1 MIKNKKYINTKK
13 ISYKKNKKKS
23 NKKHKTLKKRKHRG
37 GGGDSICKLLTIYD
51 TSSDSSRV
59 SSPGRSLI
67 THKFLNTYNKSR
79 QLVYTGIVNVGN
91 TCYINASL
99 QLLWS
104 IPEIRKDIVN
114 LDTSFINLNSVDYRS
129 KIIIIL
135 SIMFKTFYSKTN
147 EDNNFYGKNEET
159 KDIIEENLLMLNLTS
174 IEKKKFIKNYEQ
186 KDAEEYLT
194 VLLEYLC
201 NSNLKNNICNFIDL
215 KKYMVFDRIEI
226 PSCKYPID
234 DSDPDIKKNSQ
245 TLPMSF
251 LQLEIKSNLNTIQ
264 DLINTHIIKEE
275 MDNNNLLTDCL
286 NNESDVKQVNPDK
299 KPNNTQP
306 KYLNKGP
313 VIKEI
318 KLNNFKNNL
327 LIQLKR
333 FKFISNKV
341 EKLFNNIIPNKEII
355 IDSIKFKLKGCI
367 LHVNSNT
374 VHAGH
379 YIYLVFDEKGE
390 PDKIIDDII
399 VKNHA
404 NSKFKNQYLTNG
416 YIYYYRLVE

>member
-13 ISYKKNKKKS
+13 ISYKKKKKS

-37 GGGDSICKLLTIYD
+37 GAGGDSICKLLTIYD

-174 IEKKKFIKNYEQ
+174 IEENEFIINYEQ

-234 DSDPDIKKNSQ
+234 DSDPDIKKNRQ

-251 LQLEIKSNLNTIQ
+251 LQLEIKSNFNTIQ
-264 DLINTHIIKEE
+264 DLINNHIIKEE
-275 MDNNNLLTDCL
+275 MNDINDLLINCL
-286 NNESDVKQVNPDK
+286 NNKSDVKKVNPDK

-313 VIKEI
+313 GTKEI

-333 FKFISNKV
+333 FTFISKV
-341 EKLFNNIIPNKEII
+341 EKLFNNITPNKEII

-367 LHVNSNT
+367 LHVDGIDTNE
-374 VHAGH
+374 GH
-379 YIYLVFDEKGE
+379 YIYLVFDENGD
-390 PDKIIDDII
+390 PDKIIDDKR
-399 VKNHA
+399 VENHA
-404 NSKFKNQYLTNG
+404 NSKYKNHYLKNG